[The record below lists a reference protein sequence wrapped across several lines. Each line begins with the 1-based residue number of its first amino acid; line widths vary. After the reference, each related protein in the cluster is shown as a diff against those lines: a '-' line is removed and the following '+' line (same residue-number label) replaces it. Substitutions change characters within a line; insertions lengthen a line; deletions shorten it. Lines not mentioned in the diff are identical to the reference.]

1 MKYRRYSWIICLQ
14 SSLHTKQQLLNCM
27 HGAYICR
34 RTLGTNLILLTRQVC
49 IWSYTVFSN
58 TFSKSQI
65 PICPFCHHSKKHLK
79 VRFLTNALSQ
89 LSSQNCDDG
98 NMKAILLSIHLPC
111 TLYSKIHTLSPEIRR
126 LSLVG
131 WNSRYVTRRLCRRI
145 TALSTPFGITGVSF
159 T

>member
-65 PICPFCHHSKKHLK
+65 PICPFCHHSKKQLK
-79 VRFLTNALSQ
+79 VRFLTKALSQ

-98 NMKAILLSIHLPC
+98 NMKAILLSIHP
-111 TLYSKIHTLSPEIRR
+111 LYPLFKDSHLIARDKEVVLGRMELQVCHT
-126 LSLVG
+126 
-131 WNSRYVTRRLCRRI
+131 
-145 TALSTPFGITGVSF
+145 STV
-159 T
+159 